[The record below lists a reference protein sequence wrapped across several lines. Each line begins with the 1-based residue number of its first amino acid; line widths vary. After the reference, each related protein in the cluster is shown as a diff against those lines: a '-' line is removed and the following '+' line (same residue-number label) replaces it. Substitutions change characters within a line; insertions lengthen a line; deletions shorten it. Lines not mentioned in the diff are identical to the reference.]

1 MKNVAVVAVVIL
13 AALAAPQAWGQ
24 TYYWPQSVPRCNS
37 IVDLGYPFVFVPFD
51 VEKYRDT
58 RYLKYSALARLIK
71 PGMTVRQLELVL
83 PPSSPWAEW
92 DFTCAFF
99 GSSLI
104 LTSADVAKNWFRYAL
119 DDCYSVEED
128 VEPSGHVLPG
138 RVAGPPRI
146 VFSDRDSDLEKRFWG
161 APFRFGSP
169 FPRDLQDASPVPR
182 PVISFT
188 WDPSRRPDTLPIMV
202 SPDESISGT
211 SVVHPIPVDD
221 MDLSLPSRDAALLAE
236 ARKIRDWFALLEP
249 GLAMTWEGLF
259 LSYPWCYPQPDED
272 PLISSPLNTDEYMAR
287 LRNGPSVFD
296 SIWLAPP
303 KVMPLW
309 LERPKPIYYSSG
321 VTVS

>member
-1 MKNVAVVAVVIL
+1 MKSVAVVAVVIL
-13 AALAAPQAWGQ
+13 AAVAAPQAWGQ

-83 PPSSPWAEW
+83 PPSSQWAELDYSYLNDW
-92 DFTCAFF
+92 IMVPPEE
-99 GSSLI
+99 LI
-104 LTSADVAKNWFRYAL
+104 RSFRYTL
-119 DDCYSVEED
+119 DDCYSVYVGSLEQSTG
-128 VEPSGHVLPG
+128 PLPG
-138 RVAGPPRI
+138 RVAVSPQI
-146 VFSDRDSDLEKRFWG
+146 VFSDHYANLGTCVCIS
-161 APFRFGSP
+161 PFRFGSP

-236 ARKIRDWFALLEP
+236 AQKIRDWFALLEP
-249 GLAMTWEGLF
+249 GFAMTWEGLF
-259 LSYPWCYPQPDED
+259 LSCPWCYPQPD
-272 PLISSPLNTDEYMAR
+272 SQLNMDEYMAR
-287 LRNGPSVFD
+287 FKNGPSVFD
-296 SIWLAPP
+296 SVWPGAAAI
-303 KVMPLW
+303 MPLW
-309 LERPKPIYYSSG
+309 LERPKPIYYSFG
-321 VTVS
+321 VTVW